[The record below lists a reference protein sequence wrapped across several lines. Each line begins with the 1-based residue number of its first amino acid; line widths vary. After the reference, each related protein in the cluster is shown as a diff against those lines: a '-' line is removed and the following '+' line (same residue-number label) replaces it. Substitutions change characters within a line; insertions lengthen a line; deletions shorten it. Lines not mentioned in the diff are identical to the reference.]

1 MEIGGQTI
9 EENDQLDVSGDLK
22 FVNGKVYLELGEG
35 SALNPGESFTMVL
48 SGRNSTTLAP
58 DFISN
63 FVYSSVFKD
72 LEYVPIDGGRYAIT
86 GTLDANAIPEPSAW
100 ALLTLGVC
108 GLLCWR
114 KRKN

>member
-1 MEIGGQTI
+1 MERVKSGTKPLFII
-9 EENDQLDVSGDLK
+9 ERSDAATDDLTEDWT
-22 FVNGKVYLELGEG
+22 V
-35 SALNPGESFTMVL
+35 T
-48 SGRNSTTLAP
+48 STTLAP
-58 DFISN
+58 DSISN